1 MLGARINSYKRLTS
15 SFNPSRIFSV
25 LPQDK
30 LDNNSS
36 KSKSAIN
43 SSVQFS
49 TTPIVLPPSDSLNSD
64 NELGKRLKRPLSFN
78 GKLKVVKELSKFSL
92 SSLVVFT
99 SAAGYMCYG
108 GYIDYG
114 HLAATVMGTAL
125 CSASAATFNQVF
137 EKDYDKL
144 MRRTRARPLP
154 SERIS
159 VKDASIVGALWGVSG
174 VSLLGL
180 CTGPGAPVVA
190 SLGLA
195 NIFLYSGLYTYS
207 KRISENNTYLGS
219 VVGAIPPLMG
229 YAAASGGNLL
239 AGEPLILFS
248 LLFLWQLPHFF
259 ALSYM
264 YRDDY
269 KRGGFKMVSLN
280 DDSGERSSKL
290 IKNYLYLTASIPFIS
305 TMFDYTSYM
314 YLVENL
320 ILSGIIIQSA
330 RNFHDK
336 RDNQSARK
344 IFLNSLWYLP
354 FLLIGFIL
362 HSNKTWETID
372 DETKEKDAVS
382 DDFFFFFLFFS
393 QF

>member
-1 MLGARINSYKRLTS
+1 MLGARINNYKRLTS

-25 LPQDK
+25 FPQDK
-30 LDNNSS
+30 LDSNSH
-36 KSKSAIN
+36 KSNIN
-43 SSVQFS
+43 SSLNFS
-49 TTPIVLPPSDSLNSD
+49 TTPILPSDSLSLNNDS
-64 NELGKRLKRPLSFN
+64 ELGKRLKKPLTFN
-78 GKLKVVKELSKFSL
+78 GKLKVIKELSKFSL
-92 SSLVVFT
+92 STLVVFT

-114 HLAATVMGTAL
+114 HLAATVAGTAL
-125 CSASAATFNQVF
+125 CSASAATFNQIF
-137 EKDYDKL
+137 EKEHDKK

-159 VKDASIVGALWGVSG
+159 VKDASLVGAMWGISG

-207 KRISENNTYLGS
+207 KRITENNTYIGS

-269 KRGGFKMVSLN
+269 RRGGFEMVSK
-280 DDSGERSSKL
+280 DDESGERSSKL
-290 IKNYLYLTASIPFIS
+290 IKNYLYLTASIPFLTTI
-305 TMFDYTSYM
+305 FDYTSYM
-314 YLVENL
+314 YLVENVL
-320 ILSGIIIQSA
+320 LSGIIIQSA
-330 RNFHDK
+330 RNFHQKKDK
-336 RDNQSARK
+336 ESARK

-354 FLLIGFIL
+354 FLLVGFIL
-362 HSNKTWETID
+362 HSKKTWETID
-372 DETKEKDAVS
+372 DENKEKDAVS
-382 DDFFFFFLFFS
+382 LLL
-393 QF
+393 